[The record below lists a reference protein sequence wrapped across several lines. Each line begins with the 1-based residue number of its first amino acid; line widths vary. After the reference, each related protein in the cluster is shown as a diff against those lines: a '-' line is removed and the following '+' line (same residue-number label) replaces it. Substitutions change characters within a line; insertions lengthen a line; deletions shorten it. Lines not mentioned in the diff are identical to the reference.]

1 MGLWDKI
8 RQTLSGRRAEAGDVS
23 AYWVYV
29 RCGKCGETIRTR
41 VDLRND
47 LSLQE
52 GGEGYFTHKTLIG
65 RKRCFNPVEVYLYFD
80 ANRQL
85 VERVIEG
92 GTFIDPSEYR
102 ED

>member
-1 MGLWDKI
+1 MGLWDRV
-8 RQTLSGRRAEAGDVS
+8 RQALGGRRPEAGDVS

-47 LSLQE
+47 LSPQE
-52 GGEGYFTHKTLIG
+52 EGEGYFTHKTLIG

-85 VERVIEG
+85 IERVIEG
-92 GTFIDPSEYR
+92 GSFIEAADYH